1 MSKPIDNAL
10 IEEISIILAD
20 VLTGSKIT
28 TMFQYLNFKDFDQIN
43 NLPTTSTKWRR
54 LNETISHH
62 CSVSKNAKPLFKA
75 TQYVMQPQKFID
87 K

>member
-28 TMFQYLNFKDFDQIN
+28 TIFQYLNFKDFDQIN
-43 NLPTTSTKWRR
+43 NLPT
-54 LNETISHH
+54 
-62 CSVSKNAKPLFKA
+62 
-75 TQYVMQPQKFID
+75 
-87 K
+87 